1 MFHVAEGSVGLRADG
16 LPDALLA
23 VQEPQ
28 VIGALGMS
36 LGLAIEHGIPGT
48 KDAVLVP
55 DGVGAGVPAVGTADA
70 DIQANSRRFHEG
82 PIRLIPGRHSD
93 NAFLQKK
100 KPENPKMSRDV

>member
-1 MFHVAEGSVGLRADG
+1 
-16 LPDALLA
+16 
-23 VQEPQ
+23 
-28 VIGALGMS
+28 
-36 LGLAIEHGIPGT
+36 
-48 KDAVLVP
+48 
-55 DGVGAGVPAVGTADA
+55 VPAVGTADA